1 LIVRRD
7 RRDEPDLDDWFV
19 EPEPLPEDWHL
30 PPHERRDEAPP
41 ASEGELDDWL
51 SEVPRTAQRSRRMLG
66 GAFGDRR
73 VASAA
78 ALLGICLVIGLA
90 AGGVFSGHSHRQTA
104 PTAGAAPA
112 SGLTASSAPA
122 PFTPPTPRAPAPTL
136 KLGARGPRVI
146 ALQRA
151 LARLGYSSGR
161 VDGQYGPGTE
171 SAVGR
176 FQAASAL
183 TPDGILG
190 PKTRRALKSTLER

>member
-1 LIVRRD
+1 MRRD
-7 RRDEPDLDDWFV
+7 RRDERDLDDWFV
-19 EPEPLPEDWHL
+19 EPEPLPEDWPL
-30 PPHERRDEAPP
+30 PPHERRDEAPR

-51 SEVPRTAQRSRRMLG
+51 SEVPPTAQRSRRSKLG

-78 ALLGICLVIGLA
+78 ALLGICLLIGLA

-112 SGLTASSAPA
+112 SGLTPSSAPT
-122 PFTPPTPRAPAPTL
+122 PFSRPTPRPPATTL

-146 ALQRA
+146 ALQRS
-151 LARLGYSSGR
+151 LARLGYYTGR

-176 FQAASAL
+176 FQAASGL

-190 PKTRRALKSTLER
+190 PKTRRALKSAVER